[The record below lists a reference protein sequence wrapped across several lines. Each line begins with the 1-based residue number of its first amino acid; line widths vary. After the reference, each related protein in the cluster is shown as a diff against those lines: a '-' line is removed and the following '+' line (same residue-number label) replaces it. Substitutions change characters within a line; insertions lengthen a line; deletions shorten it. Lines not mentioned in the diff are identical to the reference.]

1 MNILIT
7 SFYYYPELTPR
18 AFRTHELVKEF
29 CAQGHH
35 VTLYLPNKAVFK
47 HADLQIP
54 NLVIRM
60 VGDPDEAPRQEN
72 AEPKALAEKNK
83 PKRQIIYQFLK
94 KMIPRPV
101 KNKIK
106 EFREWKAS
114 YFYPIHR
121 KDYIR
126 QLAEELKCEKSYDL
140 LISIGLPIE
149 VHLGTA
155 IGLLKN
161 KQLRKTKVKVADYG
175 DPFSTN
181 GKVFAGYAFVDFFIA
196 RMFDYF
202 TVPTEIAV
210 PAYRLFKRKNH
221 IKVIPQAFK
230 LNEYKTAEYEPNSK
244 PTFAFAGCFY
254 PFYQKNQN
262 SAFFFDYLKQLGI
275 DYCFY
280 LFTIGESRYTQD
292 IIENYKQDLGDKLHV
307 VYNTERKKLIY
318 ELGKMDFLVSFDY
331 ATSHRL
337 SSKLI
342 DYRIAG
348 RPICS
353 ISPTKNKSD
362 FHTFDN
368 FLKGDYSNS
377 VQVDLNTFD
386 ISTIASKFLLMK

>member
-181 GKVFAGYAFVDFFIA
+181 GKVFAGYRLVDFFIA

-230 LNEYKTAEYEPNSK
+230 LNEYKTAEYTPNSK
-244 PTFAFAGCFY
+244 PTFAYAGCFY
-254 PFYQKNQN
+254 QKIRNP
-262 SAFFFDYLKQLGI
+262 AFFFDYLKQLNKNFQ
-275 DYCFY
+275 FY
-280 LFTIGESRYTQD
+280 LFTIKESRDTQA
-292 IIENYKQDLGDKLHV
+292 IIDKHKQDLGDKLHV

-318 ELGKMDFLVSFDY
+318 ELSKMDFLINFDNN
-331 ATSHRL
+331 TSNQL
-337 SSKLI
+337 PSKLI

-353 ISPTKNKSD
+353 ISPSKHRQD
-362 FHTFDN
+362 FHTFNN
-368 FLKGDYSNS
+368 FFLNGDYSNS
-377 VQVDLNTFD
+377 IKINLNAFD
-386 ISTIASKFLLMK
+386 ISVVASKFLLLE